1 MAEPIL
7 HPRSKSEGDLD
18 ERAVRLMQAGNQD
31 GLHLLLA
38 EHGGTVKCLLQKEFG
53 KMLDALQID
62 DAVNQAS
69 LRAWKSA
76 ARFDPSKGSL
86 RSWFYVIARNC
97 ARRVLETRLDETGF
111 SYVDDLDAVAPS
123 AAGAAKP
130 PSRFV
135 LDLRRCIDG
144 LSRMQ
149 RAVVM
154 ADLAAGGTAAA
165 EHLAAELDT
174 TPNSIYV
181 TRTTARKA
189 LRRALEALGHMPAP
203 IKRLSQDPEVEGTA

>member
-1 MAEPIL
+1 MAETIL
-7 HPRSKSEGDLD
+7 HPRSKGEGDGD
-18 ERAVRLMQAGNQD
+18 ERAVRLMQAGNPD

-38 EHGGTVKCLLQKEFG
+38 EHGGEVKCLLQKEFG

-76 ARFDPSKGSL
+76 ARFDPAKGSL

-97 ARRVLETRLDETGF
+97 ARRVLEMRLDETGF
-111 SYVDDLDAVAPS
+111 TYVDDLDAIAPTRK
-123 AAGAAKP
+123 GKAKP

-149 RAVVM
+149 REVVM

-165 EHLAAELDT
+165 EHLAAELNT
-174 TPNSIYV
+174 STNSIYV

-189 LRRALEALGHMPAP
+189 LRRALEALGHTPAP
-203 IKRLSQDPEVEGTA
+203 IQLVPKAPEAEGTA